1 MWVIVTCTQIL
12 QIALTIDGNIFSKSK
27 ELNVCWV
34 GVYTMIAISF
44 EVVISS

>member
-1 MWVIVTCTQIL
+1 ME
-12 QIALTIDGNIFSKSK
+12 K

-44 EVVISS
+44 EVVISSRELNYFV